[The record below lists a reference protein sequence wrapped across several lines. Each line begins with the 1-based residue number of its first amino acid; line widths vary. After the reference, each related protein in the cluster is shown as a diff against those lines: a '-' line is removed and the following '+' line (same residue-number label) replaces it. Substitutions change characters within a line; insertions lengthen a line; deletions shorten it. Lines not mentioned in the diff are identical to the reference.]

1 MREETKKQVVE
12 EIITTY
18 YSDDGKFSS
27 TIRKDVETYEASQ
40 KLKITPTMT
49 FTMPEDS
56 RLYKAIKITSRDEF
70 LAWKGSCGRTRIVYV
85 GCKEEDLL
93 AKVSGYFITHYE
105 DESDDCTPYYRIE
118 PVKSFL
124 RDLRDDIDYDQA
136 NLDMKRSV
144 ATDLEELK

>member
-27 TIRKDVETYEASQ
+27 TIRKEVETYEACQ
-40 KLKITPTMT
+40 KLEIIPLRT
-49 FTMPEDS
+49 FTLPEDS
-56 RLYKAIKITSRDEF
+56 RQYKIIKLTSRDAF

-85 GCKEEDLL
+85 GCREEDLL

-105 DESDDCTPYYRIE
+105 DEGDCMPYYCIE

-136 NLDMKRSV
+136 CLDMKKSTAR
-144 ATDLEELK
+144 DLEELK